1 MRLLVSAGGT
11 QEPWDE
17 VRFLGNRSS
26 GRQGCEVARA
36 ALDSGA
42 EVTLVAANVNS
53 TLVPGGV
60 SRLEAPTAQDMLRVM
75 LAQQP
80 EADLVV
86 QCAAVADFRPIRVP
100 GKITR
105 HQDEIPT
112 LHLERTPD
120 VLAALIYNRSPQ
132 QVIVGFG
139 ALTGTVDEVLAAGAA
154 KARSKGADLLA
165 VNQVGAEQGFGS
177 ADNTLYFFDREGEL
191 LHTANGSK
199 YEVGKELLDLS
210 ANLWGRLR

>member
-17 VRFLGNRSS
+17 VRFLGNRST

-42 EVTLVAANVNS
+42 EVTLVAANVHS

-120 VLAALIYNRSPQ
+120 VLAALIQNRSPQ

-191 LHTANGSK
+191 LRTANGSK
-199 YEVGKELLDLS
+199 YEVGKELLDLA
-210 ANLWGRLR
+210 ANL

>member
-1 MRLLVSAGGT
+1 M
-11 QEPWDE
+11 
-17 VRFLGNRSS
+17 GNRSS

-120 VLAALIYNRSPQ
+120 VLAALIQNRSPQ

-199 YEVGKELLDLS
+199 YEVGKELLDLA

>member
-1 MRLLVSAGGT
+1 M
-11 QEPWDE
+11 
-17 VRFLGNRSS
+17 GNRST

-120 VLAALIYNRSPQ
+120 VLAALIQNRSPQ

-139 ALTGTVDEVLAAGAA
+139 ALTGTVDEVLAAGEA

-199 YEVGKELLDLS
+199 YEVGKELLDLA

>member
-1 MRLLVSAGGT
+1 M
-11 QEPWDE
+11 
-17 VRFLGNRSS
+17 GNRST

-120 VLAALIYNRSPQ
+120 VLAALIQNRSPQ

-199 YEVGKELLDLS
+199 YEVGKELLDLA

>member
-1 MRLLVSAGGT
+1 M
-11 QEPWDE
+11 
-17 VRFLGNRSS
+17 GNRST

-120 VLAALIYNRSPQ
+120 VLAALIHNRSPQ

-191 LHTANGSK
+191 LQTANGSK
-199 YEVGKELLDLS
+199 YEVGKELLDLA
-210 ANLWGRLR
+210 ANL

>member
-1 MRLLVSAGGT
+1 M
-11 QEPWDE
+11 
-17 VRFLGNRSS
+17 GNRST

-42 EVTLVAANVNS
+42 EVTLVAANVHS

-120 VLAALIYNRSPQ
+120 VLAALIQNRSPQ

-177 ADNTLYFFDREGEL
+177 ADNTLYFFDRKGEL

-199 YEVGKELLDLS
+199 YEVGKELLDLA
-210 ANLWGRLR
+210 ANL

>member
-17 VRFLGNRSS
+17 VRFLGNRST

-120 VLAALIYNRSPQ
+120 VLAALIQNRSPQ

-199 YEVGKELLDLS
+199 YEVGKELLDLA

>member
-1 MRLLVSAGGT
+1 M
-11 QEPWDE
+11 
-17 VRFLGNRSS
+17 GNRST

-53 TLVPGGV
+53 ALVPGGV

-120 VLAALIYNRSPQ
+120 VLAALIQNRSPQ

-199 YEVGKELLDLS
+199 YEVGKELLDLA
-210 ANLWGRLR
+210 ANLRGRLR

>member
-1 MRLLVSAGGT
+1 M
-11 QEPWDE
+11 
-17 VRFLGNRSS
+17 GNRSS

-86 QCAAVADFRPIRVP
+86 QCAAVADVRPIRVP

-120 VLAALIYNRSPQ
+120 VLAALIQNRSPQ

-191 LHTANGSK
+191 LRTANGSK
-199 YEVGKELLDLS
+199 YEVGKELLDLA
-210 ANLWGRLR
+210 ANL

>member
-17 VRFLGNRSS
+17 VRFLGNRST

-36 ALDSGA
+36 ALASGA

-120 VLAALIYNRSPQ
+120 VLAALIQNRSPQ

-199 YEVGKELLDLS
+199 YEVGKELLDLA
-210 ANLWGRLR
+210 ANLRGRLR

>member
-17 VRFLGNRSS
+17 VRFLGNRST

-42 EVTLVAANVNS
+42 EVTLVAANVHS

-120 VLAALIYNRSPQ
+120 VLAALIQNRSPQ

-154 KARSKGADLLA
+154 KARSKRADLLA

-177 ADNTLYFFDREGEL
+177 PDNTLYFFDREGEL

-199 YEVGKELLDLS
+199 YEVGKELLDLA
-210 ANLWGRLR
+210 ANL

>member
-17 VRFLGNRSS
+17 VRFLGNRST

-105 HQDEIPT
+105 SVR
-112 LHLERTPD
+112 RTIRCIS
-120 VLAALIYNRSPQ
+120 LI
-132 QVIVGFG
+132 
-139 ALTGTVDEVLAAGAA
+139 A
-154 KARSKGADLLA
+154 KASCYTQPMEASTKLGRS
-165 VNQVGAEQGFGS
+165 S
-177 ADNTLYFFDREGEL
+177 
-191 LHTANGSK
+191 
-199 YEVGKELLDLS
+199 
-210 ANLWGRLR
+210 

>member
-17 VRFLGNRSS
+17 VRFLGNRST

-53 TLVPGGV
+53 ALVPGGV

-120 VLAALIYNRSPQ
+120 VLAALIQNRSPQ

-199 YEVGKELLDLS
+199 YEVGKELLDLA
-210 ANLWGRLR
+210 ANLRGRLR

>member
-17 VRFLGNRSS
+17 VRFLGNRST

-120 VLAALIYNRSPQ
+120 VLAALIQNRSPQ

-139 ALTGTVDEVLAAGAA
+139 ALTGTVDEVLAAGEA

-199 YEVGKELLDLS
+199 YEVGKELLDLA

>member
-17 VRFLGNRSS
+17 VRFLGNRST

-42 EVTLVAANVNS
+42 EVTLVAANVHS

-120 VLAALIYNRSPQ
+120 VLAALIQNRSPQ

-139 ALTGTVDEVLAAGAA
+139 ALTGTVDEVLAAGEA

-199 YEVGKELLDLS
+199 YEVGKELLDLA

>member
-17 VRFLGNRSS
+17 VRFLGNRST

-42 EVTLVAANVNS
+42 EVTLVAANVHS

-120 VLAALIYNRSPQ
+120 VLAALIQNRSPQ

>member
-1 MRLLVSAGGT
+1 M
-11 QEPWDE
+11 
-17 VRFLGNRSS
+17 GNRST

-120 VLAALIYNRSPQ
+120 VLAALIHNRSPQ

-199 YEVGKELLDLS
+199 YEVGKELLDLA